1 MIPCGCEPARLLH
14 CLLEVHLHEEHSSE
28 IKHRKDEEE
37 KQWRNQGE
45 FDHGLALQR
54 FEPVNS
60 ICQGRNLASPVC
72 FGLVNHLHGSLRS
85 SSSRTVLSKDVC
97 AVVSTN
103 LQLLDLLLK
112 LYQDMQSYIN
122 CQAP

>member
-1 MIPCGCEPARLLH
+1 MIPCACEPARLLH

-37 KQWRNQGE
+37 KQWRDQGE

-54 FEPVNS
+54 SEPMNS
-60 ICQGRNLASPVC
+60 VCQGRNLASPVY

-85 SSSRTVLSKDVC
+85 SSSRMVPSKDVF
-97 AVVSTN
+97 AVVSNELT
-103 LQLLDLLLK
+103 
-112 LYQDMQSYIN
+112 IF
-122 CQAP
+122 